1 VCHKCKQHAKLYYK
15 KKWWCSV
22 ESDMGTF
29 NIKGIVK
36 TKRIIVQIVTIDFET
51 FYDTGFSLSRM
62 TTEEYIQDD
71 QFQVIG
77 VAIKINDDKTEWYI
91 GDDCAKA
98 LAEIDWANSMLLCHN
113 TQFDGAI
120 LKWYYGFEPAGYFDT
135 LSIARALHGI
145 NAGGSLKALAER
157 YKLGEKGTEVVDA
170 KGMRLE
176 DFPEH
181 QLRQYGVYCKN
192 DVKLTYDLFKV
203 ISMGF
208 PIDEL
213 KLIDITLKMFI
224 SPTLQLDT
232 EILKIRLQEV
242 KQGKTLLLEGLM
254 KKLACDS
261 AEAVRKKLASN
272 KQFAEL
278 LCQMGVPCP
287 MKISPTTGKETYALA
302 KNDTGF
308 MALTEHEDIFIQE
321 LCNVRLGT
329 KSTMEEARIERFISI
344 ATRNNNQLPIPLKY
358 YGAHTGRW
366 AGIDKVNFQNLP
378 SRDKKKKAL
387 KNAILPPDGHV
398 IMNVDSSQIEARILV
413 WLAGQHDVVEQ
424 FRKGE
429 DVYSVFASKVFNREV
444 SKKTPTER
452 FIGKTCVLGLGY
464 GTGAKK
470 LQHTLKTSPPGAD
483 LSDQECQRIVKVY
496 RDVNHEVIKLWDK
509 CDKALKFMASWP
521 EGKPFYYL
529 DNRKSIL
536 VTPGGLRLP
545 NGLYIYY
552 PDLEWKTDESVRG
565 GYVYKSRHGQV
576 NIWGGAMV
584 ENVVQA
590 LARIVVGEQMIAI
603 NERYKPVLTV
613 HDAIICT
620 APKDE
625 AQEALDF
632 LMAEMS
638 KAPAWAEGLPITCE
652 GGYGDNYGDC

>member
-1 VCHKCKQHAKLYYK
+1 
-15 KKWWCSV
+15 
-22 ESDMGTF
+22 M
-29 NIKGIVK
+29 
-36 TKRIIVQIVTIDFET
+36 QIVTIDFET

-208 PIDEL
+208 PVDEL

-308 MALTEHEDIFIQE
+308 MALTEHEDVFVQE

-652 GGYGDNYGDC
+652 GGYGDNYGDS

>member
-1 VCHKCKQHAKLYYK
+1 
-15 KKWWCSV
+15 
-22 ESDMGTF
+22 M
-29 NIKGIVK
+29 
-36 TKRIIVQIVTIDFET
+36 QIVTIDFET

-98 LAEIDWANSMLLCHN
+98 LAEVDWANSMLLCHN

-208 PIDEL
+208 PVDEL

-254 KKLACDS
+254 KKLECED

-278 LCQMGVPCP
+278 LCQMGIPCP
-287 MKISPTTGKETYALA
+287 MKISPTTGKETFALA
-302 KNDTGF
+302 KNDVGF
-308 MALTEHEDIFIQE
+308 IALCEHEDTFIQD
-321 LCNVRLGT
+321 LCAVRLGT

-452 FIGKTCVLGLGY
+452 FIGKTCILGLGY

-565 GYVYKSRHGQV
+565 GYVYKSRRGQV
-576 NIWGGAMV
+576 SIWGGAMV

-652 GGYGDNYGDC
+652 GAYGENYGDC

>member
-1 VCHKCKQHAKLYYK
+1 
-15 KKWWCSV
+15 
-22 ESDMGTF
+22 M
-29 NIKGIVK
+29 
-36 TKRIIVQIVTIDFET
+36 QIVTIDFET

-203 ISMGF
+203 ISIGF
-208 PIDEL
+208 PVDEL

-232 EILKIRLQEV
+232 EILKVRLQEV
-242 KQGKTLLLEGLM
+242 KEGKTLLLEGLM

-278 LCQMGVPCP
+278 LEEIGIPCP

-308 MALTEHEDIFIQE
+308 MALTEHEDVFVQE

-387 KNAILPPDGHV
+387 KNAILPLDGHV

-552 PDLEWKTDESVRG
+552 PDLEWKTDESIRG
-565 GYVYKSRHGQV
+565 GYVYKSRRGQV

-652 GGYGDNYGDC
+652 GGYGDNYGEC

>member
-1 VCHKCKQHAKLYYK
+1 
-15 KKWWCSV
+15 
-22 ESDMGTF
+22 
-29 NIKGIVK
+29 
-36 TKRIIVQIVTIDFET
+36 VQIVTIDFET

-208 PIDEL
+208 PVDEL

-308 MALTEHEDIFIQE
+308 MALTEHEDVFVQE

-652 GGYGDNYGDC
+652 GGYGDNYGDS

>member
-1 VCHKCKQHAKLYYK
+1 
-15 KKWWCSV
+15 
-22 ESDMGTF
+22 
-29 NIKGIVK
+29 
-36 TKRIIVQIVTIDFET
+36 VQIVTIDFET

-208 PIDEL
+208 PVDEL

-254 KKLACDS
+254 KKLECED

-278 LCQMGVPCP
+278 LCQMGVRCP
-287 MKISPTTGKETYALA
+287 MKISPTTGKETFALA
-302 KNDTGF
+302 KNDVGF
-308 MALTEHEDIFIQE
+308 IALCEHEDTFIQD
-321 LCNVRLGT
+321 LCAVRLGT

-452 FIGKTCVLGLGY
+452 FIGKTCILGLGY

-565 GYVYKSRHGQV
+565 GYVYKSRRGQV
-576 NIWGGAMV
+576 SIWGGAMV

-652 GGYGDNYGDC
+652 GAYGENYGDC

>member
-1 VCHKCKQHAKLYYK
+1 MLR
-15 KKWWCSV
+15 
-22 ESDMGTF
+22 
-29 NIKGIVK
+29 GIVPK
-36 TKRIIVQIVTIDFET
+36 TNERNLVQLITIDFET

-62 TTEEYIQDD
+62 TTEEYIQDE

-91 GDDCAKA
+91 GDDAGKA
-98 LAEIDWANSMLLCHN
+98 IAEIDWPNSMLLCHN

-120 LKWYYGFEPAGYFDT
+120 LKWYYGFEPAGYLDT
-135 LSIARALHGI
+135 LSIARALHGVD
-145 NAGGSLKALAER
+145 AGGSLKALAER
-157 YKLGEKGTEVVDA
+157 YKLGEKGTEVIDA

-176 DFPEH
+176 DFPDH
-181 QLRQYGVYCKN
+181 QLRQYGAYCKN

-232 EILKIRLQEV
+232 EILKVRLQEV

-254 KKLACDS
+254 KKLKCDS

-278 LCQMGVPCP
+278 LEEIGVPCP
-287 MKISPTTGKETYALA
+287 MKTSPTTGKETYALA
-302 KNDTGF
+302 KNDIGLI
-308 MALTEHEDIFIQE
+308 ALCEHEDTFIQE
-321 LCNVRLGT
+321 LCAVRLGT
-329 KSTMEEARIERFISI
+329 KSTMEEARIERFIAI

-452 FIGKTCVLGLGY
+452 FIGKTCILGLGY

-470 LQHTLKTSPPGAD
+470 LQHTLKTSPPGAE
-483 LSDQECQRIVKVY
+483 LSDMECQRIVNVY

-509 CDKALKFMASWP
+509 CDKALKAIASWP
-521 EGKPFYYL
+521 EGKAVYYL
-529 DNRKSIL
+529 DNRKVIL
-536 VTPGGLRLP
+536 VTPEGLRLP

-552 PDLEWKTDESVRG
+552 PEIEWKTDDSIRG
-565 GYVYKSRHGQV
+565 GYVYKSRRGNV
-576 NIWGGAMV
+576 SIWGGAMV

-590 LARIVVGEQMIAI
+590 LARIVVGKQMIAI
-603 NERYKPVLTV
+603 SERYKPVLTV

-632 LMAEMS
+632 MMAEMS

>member
-1 VCHKCKQHAKLYYK
+1 
-15 KKWWCSV
+15 
-22 ESDMGTF
+22 M
-29 NIKGIVK
+29 
-36 TKRIIVQIVTIDFET
+36 QIVTIDFET

-203 ISMGF
+203 ISIGF
-208 PIDEL
+208 PVDEL

-232 EILKIRLQEV
+232 EILKVRLQEV
-242 KQGKTLLLEGLM
+242 KEGKTLLLEGLM

-278 LCQMGVPCP
+278 LEEIGIPCP

-308 MALTEHEDIFIQE
+308 MALTEHEDVFVQE

-552 PDLEWKTDESVRG
+552 PDLEWKTDESIRG
-565 GYVYKSRHGQV
+565 GYVYKSRRGQV

-652 GGYGDNYGDC
+652 GGYGDNYGEC

>member
-1 VCHKCKQHAKLYYK
+1 
-15 KKWWCSV
+15 
-22 ESDMGTF
+22 M
-29 NIKGIVK
+29 
-36 TKRIIVQIVTIDFET
+36 QIVTIDFET

-208 PIDEL
+208 PVDEL

-308 MALTEHEDIFIQE
+308 MALTEHEDVFVQE

>member
-1 VCHKCKQHAKLYYK
+1 
-15 KKWWCSV
+15 
-22 ESDMGTF
+22 
-29 NIKGIVK
+29 
-36 TKRIIVQIVTIDFET
+36 
-51 FYDTGFSLSRM
+51 
-62 TTEEYIQDD
+62 
-71 QFQVIG
+71 
-77 VAIKINDDKTEWYI
+77 
-91 GDDCAKA
+91 
-98 LAEIDWANSMLLCHN
+98 
-113 TQFDGAI
+113 
-120 LKWYYGFEPAGYFDT
+120 
-135 LSIARALHGI
+135 
-145 NAGGSLKALAER
+145 
-157 YKLGEKGTEVVDA
+157 
-170 KGMRLE
+170 
-176 DFPEH
+176 
-181 QLRQYGVYCKN
+181 
-192 DVKLTYDLFKV
+192 
-203 ISMGF
+203 
-208 PIDEL
+208 
-213 KLIDITLKMFI
+213 
-224 SPTLQLDT
+224 
-232 EILKIRLQEV
+232 
-242 KQGKTLLLEGLM
+242 M

-452 FIGKTCVLGLGY
+452 FIGKTCILGLGY

-565 GYVYKSRHGQV
+565 GYVYKSRRGQV
-576 NIWGGAMV
+576 SIWGGAMV

-652 GGYGDNYGDC
+652 GAYGENYGD